1 VGVGWELSVCD
12 HCIVQA
18 LIWLGRMQQAR
29 EHVLVLARR
38 SEHNGDRFSQLVGAI
53 LDAKLKLA
61 AGNPVEARKQA
72 IDVLGQWGTREFT
85 FQHLFA
91 VKAAIWCDLYEREVD
106 SAHARFREMWPLL
119 RGSGLLSVQLMR
131 AEAAFLEGS
140 IELSRRAAGDTRALL
155 SRVRQSADWLEKT
168 ERPYAQG
175 YAATLR
181 AGDAQVTGRAAD
193 ARTWAQKAVVAFDR
207 ARMAVHAAAM
217 RIRWGDVEGRAVMAG
232 EGIADPDKWGRIYL
246 PDF

>member
-1 VGVGWELSVCD
+1 L
-12 HCIVQA
+12 
-18 LIWLGRMQQAR
+18 
-29 EHVLVLARR
+29 LVLARR

-61 AGNPVEARKQA
+61 AGNPVEARTQA
-72 IDVLGQWGTREFT
+72 VDVLGQWGTREFT

-91 VKAAIWCDLYEREVD
+91 VKAAIWCDLYEGAVE
-106 SAHARFREMWPLL
+106 SAHGRFQEMRPSL

-140 IELSRRAAGDTRALL
+140 IELSRRAAGDARANLAL
-155 SRVRQSADWLEKT
+155 VRQSADWLDKT

-181 AGDAQVTGRAAD
+181 AGSAQLAGQAAE
-193 ARTWAQKAVVAFDR
+193 ARSWARQAVVSFDR
-207 ARMAVHAAAM
+207 ARMSVHAAAM
-217 RIRWGDVEGRAVMAG
+217 RIRLGDLEGRAVMAE
-232 EGIADPDKWGRIYL
+232 EGIVDPDRWCRIYL
-246 PDF
+246 PAD